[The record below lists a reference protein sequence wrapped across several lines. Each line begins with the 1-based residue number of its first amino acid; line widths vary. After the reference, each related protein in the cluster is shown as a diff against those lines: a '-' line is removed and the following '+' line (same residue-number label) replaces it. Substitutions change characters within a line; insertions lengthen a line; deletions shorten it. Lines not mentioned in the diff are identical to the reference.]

1 MKYIL
6 DMVDSQSALCK
17 AGITQSELH
26 MTRVLRI
33 CSEAENSTIVAIV
46 KRLGLML
53 R

>member
-6 DMVDSQSALCK
+6 DMVNKSALCK
-17 AGITQSELH
+17 AGITQTELH

-33 CSEAENSTIVAIV
+33 RSEVENGAIVAIV
-46 KRLGLML
+46 KCLGLML